1 MVQPDDVCVVERE
14 QGISKA
20 RIGGLID
27 GVYAISMTLLV
38 VTLELPNVHGNLTGE
53 NPLTVLR
60 GLLPDILHYTAAF
73 LILAGFWYL
82 HHQRFSIIRW
92 VNRRILA
99 INLLSLFFITLV
111 PFTTNIA
118 GNYPADP
125 FGTIPFSMN
134 ILVIGLLSLWEWYH
148 IRHNPCILEPGPD
161 REVMRFEGDA
171 VLVIPAISVI
181 AIIIAAFGIP
191 YSVGVYFSII
201 PIIAWIY
208 WREVTGRMPG

>member
-1 MVQPDDVCVVERE
+1 MVRPDDHCPGERE
-14 QGISKA
+14 YGINKN

-38 VTLELPNVHGNLTGE
+38 VTLELPNVHGNIPSGPPITI
-53 NPLTVLR
+53 LR

-82 HHQRFSIIRW
+82 HHQRFSCIRW

-125 FGTIPFSMN
+125 FGTIPFSVN

-148 IRHNPCILEPGPD
+148 IRHNPCILDPGLD

-171 VLVIPAISVI
+171 VLVIPAVSVI
-181 AIIIAAFGIP
+181 AIIIAALGIP
-191 YSVGVYFSII
+191 FSVGVYFCII
-201 PIIAWIY
+201 PIIAWMY

>member
-148 IRHNPCILEPGPD
+148 IRHNPCILEPGLN

-181 AIIIAAFGIP
+181 AIIIAALGIP
-191 YSVGVYFSII
+191 YSVVVYFCIV

-208 WREVTGRMPG
+208 WREVTGRIPG

>member
-1 MVQPDDVCVVERE
+1 MVQPDDLCVVERE

-53 NPLTVLR
+53 TPLTVLR

-148 IRHNPCILEPGPD
+148 IRHNSCILEPGAD

-191 YSVGVYFSII
+191 YSVGVYFCII

>member
-1 MVQPDDVCVVERE
+1 MVQPDDHCLVERE
-14 QGISKA
+14 HGISKA
-20 RIGGLID
+20 RIGGLTD

-38 VTLELPNVHGNLTGE
+38 VTLELPNVHGQTSGE
-53 NPLTVLR
+53 PALSILY

-118 GNYPADP
+118 GNYPAET
-125 FGTIPFSMN
+125 FGSIPFSMN

-148 IRHNPCILEPGPD
+148 IRHNPCILEPGLN

-181 AIIIAAFGIP
+181 AIIIAALGIP
-191 YSVGVYFSII
+191 YSVVVYFCIV

-208 WREVTGRMPG
+208 WREVTGRIPG